1 MYGMGAAA
9 IGAMIVGA
17 GKTLRGIDL
26 LDLLD
31 SRPPACHPVRGERW
45 RLTGGGS
52 GSRLVGQPWRR
63 ARCTLAAMAQTA
75 SHRELAEAWLA
86 EDPDPITAE
95 ELRTL
100 LAAYDAQDPDA
111 RKDLAEQFTG
121 ALEFGTAG
129 LRGILGAGPQRMNRV
144 LVRKV
149 SAGLAAYLLANV
161 PDARQR
167 GVVIGHDARHN
178 SRVFAEDTARV
189 LGGAGIT
196 SYLAHRPWPTP
207 TTAWAVTE
215 KRACAGVMV
224 TASHNP
230 PAYNGY
236 KVYWGNGAQIIP
248 PHDTGI
254 ATEIARI
261 GRSDQLAMPE
271 LEELRR
277 RGTVVDLTEALHDA
291 YLAKVVELRAS
302 PALDGKSLVIAYTP
316 LHGVGTLSVETGL
329 ARAGFPQVH
338 TEPSQRAPDPDF
350 PTVAFP
356 NPEEKGA
363 MDRVLALATKLSA
376 DLVLANDPDADR
388 LCVAVPEGGPGAVGG
403 PGTAANVGNAGGAG
417 NAGAA
422 GAAGVGYRLL
432 TGDQVGALL
441 ADYLLEVGPQDRRMV
456 ATTIVSSQLL
466 GFLAKQVGADYRETL
481 TGFKWIGNAAME
493 YEQAH
498 GGRFVMGYE
507 EALGYSIGPL
517 VRDKD
522 GVSAC
527 VVFAELA
534 AWNRARG
541 RSVLEHLD
549 DIYRKV
555 GLFVTE
561 QVSLT
566 RPGAEGLAQIRD
578 AMARFRGA
586 PPSAL
591 AGHAIDEVVDL
602 ARGEGGLPP
611 SDVLVFK
618 LTGGRRVIMRP
629 SGTEPKLKSYYEVR
643 VEVRAGEAIAE
654 ARARGLAELA
664 SLRDAHQQL
673 LA

>member
-1 MYGMGAAA
+1 
-9 IGAMIVGA
+9 
-17 GKTLRGIDL
+17 
-26 LDLLD
+26 
-31 SRPPACHPVRGERW
+31 
-45 RLTGGGS
+45 
-52 GSRLVGQPWRR
+52 
-63 ARCTLAAMAQTA
+63 MAQMA

-86 EDPDPITAE
+86 EDPDPTTAG

-100 LAAYDAQDPDA
+100 LAAYDAGDPA
-111 RKDLAEQFTG
+111 AQKDLAERFTG

-129 LRGILGAGPQRMNRV
+129 LRGVLGAGPQRMNRV

-149 SAGLAAYLLANV
+149 TAGLAAYLVANV

-189 LGGAGIT
+189 LGGAGIK

-215 KRACAGVMV
+215 QRACAGVMV

-230 PAYNGY
+230 PEYNGY

-254 ATEIARI
+254 AAEVAKI
-261 GRSDQLAMPE
+261 GRSDQLAMPA
-271 LEELRR
+271 LDELRR
-277 RGTVVDLTEALHDA
+277 AGTLIDLTEALHDD
-291 YLAKVVELRAS
+291 YLTQVIALRAR
-302 PALDGKSLVIAYTP
+302 PDLDGRALVIAYTP
-316 LHGVGTLSVETGL
+316 LHGVGTLSVEGGL
-329 ARAGFPQVH
+329 TRAGFPRFH
-338 TEPSQRAPDPDF
+338 TEPSQREPDPDF

-363 MDRVLALATKLSA
+363 MDRVLALAKAVSA

-388 LCVAVPEGGPGAVGG
+388 LCVAVPEGD
-403 PGTAANVGNAGGAG
+403 AAGGGAG
-417 NAGAA
+417 A
-422 GAAGVGYRLL
+422 GYRLL

-441 ADYLLEVGPQDRRMV
+441 ADYLLEVGPKDRRMV

-466 GFLAKQVGADYRETL
+466 GFLAQKAGADYRETL
-481 TGFKWIGNAAME
+481 TGFKWIGNAAMD
-493 YEQAH
+493 YEKTH

-507 EALGYSIGPL
+507 EALGYSVGPL

-522 GVSAC
+522 GVSAAIM
-527 VVFAELA
+527 FAELT

-541 RSVLEHLD
+541 KTVLEHLD

-566 RPGAEGLAQIRD
+566 KPGAEGLAQIRA
-578 AMARFRGA
+578 AMTQFRNA
-586 PPSAL
+586 PPRDL
-591 AGHAIDEVVDL
+591 AGQAIDQVVDL
-602 ARGEGGLPP
+602 LRGEGGLPP

-618 LTGGRRVIMRP
+618 LAGGRRVIMRP

-643 VEVRAGEAIAE
+643 VEVRAGEAIAL
-654 ARARGLAELA
+654 ARTRGLAELA
-664 SLRDAHQQL
+664 SLRDAHQRL

>member
-1 MYGMGAAA
+1 
-9 IGAMIVGA
+9 
-17 GKTLRGIDL
+17 
-26 LDLLD
+26 
-31 SRPPACHPVRGERW
+31 
-45 RLTGGGS
+45 
-52 GSRLVGQPWRR
+52 
-63 ARCTLAAMAQTA
+63 MAQMA

-86 EDPDPITAE
+86 EDPDPITAA
-95 ELRTL
+95 ELRAM
-100 LAAYDAQDPDA
+100 LAACDAEDPA
-111 RKDLAEQFTG
+111 AHKELAERFTG
-121 ALEFGTAG
+121 ALAFGTAG

-149 SAGLAAYLLANV
+149 TAGLAAHLIANV
-161 PDARQR
+161 PEARQR

-189 LGGAGIT
+189 LGGAGIQ
-196 SYLAHRPWPTP
+196 SFLAHRPWPTP

-215 KRACAGVMV
+215 LGACAGVMV

-254 ATEIARI
+254 AAQIARI
-261 GRSDQLAMPE
+261 GPTDPLAMPP
-271 LEELRR
+271 LDELRR
-277 RGTVVDLTEALHDA
+277 SGALIDLTEALHDD
-291 YLAKVVELRAS
+291 YLARVAGLRAR
-302 PALDGKSLVIAYTP
+302 PGVDGASLVIAYTP
-316 LHGVGTLSVETGL
+316 LHGVGALSVEGGL
-329 ARAGFPQVH
+329 ARAGFSRVH
-338 TEPSQRAPDPDF
+338 TEPSQREPDPDF

-363 MDRVLALATKLSA
+363 MDRVLALARAVSA

-388 LCVAVPEGGPGAVGG
+388 LCVAVPEIGAE
-403 PGTAANVGNAGGAG
+403 AAGGASV
-417 NAGAA
+417 N
-422 GAAGVGYRLL
+422 YRVL
-432 TGDQVGALL
+432 TGDQIGALL
-441 ADYLLEVGPQDRRMV
+441 ADYLLEVGPKDRRMV

-466 GFLAKQVGADYRETL
+466 GFLARTAGADYRETL
-481 TGFKWIGNAAME
+481 TGFKWIGNAAID
-493 YEQAH
+493 YEQTH

-507 EALGYSIGPL
+507 EALGYSVGPL

-522 GVSAC
+522 GVSAAL
-527 VVFAELA
+527 VFAELA
-534 AWNRARG
+534 AWDRARG
-541 RSVLEHLD
+541 TSVLDHLD
-549 DIYRKV
+549 DVYRKV

-566 RPGAEGLAQIRD
+566 RPGTDGLAQIRA
-578 AMARFRGA
+578 AMTRFRDA
-586 PPSAL
+586 PPRAL
-591 AGHAIDEVVDL
+591 AGQAVEAVVDL
-602 ARGEGGLPP
+602 LRGDGGLPP

-618 LTGGRRVIMRP
+618 LAGGRRVIMRP

-643 VEVRAGEAIAE
+643 VEVRPGEAMAE

-664 SLRDAHQQL
+664 NLRDAHQQL

>member
-1 MYGMGAAA
+1 MPQIA
-9 IGAMIVGA
+9 
-17 GKTLRGIDL
+17 
-26 LDLLD
+26 
-31 SRPPACHPVRGERW
+31 P
-45 RLTGGGS
+45 
-52 GSRLVGQPWRR
+52 
-63 ARCTLAAMAQTA
+63 
-75 SHRELAEAWLA
+75 HRELAEAWLA

-95 ELRTL
+95 ELRAL
-100 LAAYDAQDPDA
+100 LASCGPGDTAA
-111 RKDLAEQFTG
+111 LAELAERFTG
-121 ALEFGTAG
+121 SLEFGTAG

-149 SAGLAAYLLANV
+149 SAGLAAYLLATV
-161 PDARQR
+161 PDAGRR
-167 GVVIGHDARHN
+167 GVVIGHDARRN

-189 LGGAGIT
+189 LGGAGIR

-215 KRACAGVMV
+215 RGACAGVMV

-254 ATEIARI
+254 AAAIAKV

-271 LEELRR
+271 LDELRR
-277 RGTVVDLTEALHDA
+277 AGTVIDLHEALHDA
-291 YLAKVVELRAS
+291 YLEKVVALRAS
-302 PALDGKSLVIAYTP
+302 PGVDGSGLVIAYTP
-316 LHGVGTLSVETGL
+316 LHGVGALSVERGL
-329 ARAGFPQVH
+329 ARAGFPRVH
-338 TEPSQRAPDPDF
+338 TEPAQREPDPEF

-363 MDRVLALATKLSA
+363 MDRVLALAASVSA

-388 LCVAVPEGGPGAVGG
+388 LCVAVPD
-403 PGTAANVGNAGGAG
+403 AG
-417 NAGAA
+417 
-422 GAAGVGYRLL
+422 GYRLL
-432 TGDQVGALL
+432 TGDQAGALL
-441 ADYLLEVGPQDRRMV
+441 ADYLLEVGPKDRRMV

-466 GFLAKQVGADYRETL
+466 GFLAAQTGADYRETL
-481 TGFKWIGNAAME
+481 TGFKWIGNAAID
-493 YEQAH
+493 YEAAH

-507 EALGYSIGPL
+507 EALGYSVGPL

-522 GVSAC
+522 GVSAAI
-527 VVFAELA
+527 VFAELA

-549 DIYRKV
+549 DIYRRI

-566 RPGAEGLAQIRD
+566 RPGASGLAEIRD
-578 AMARFRGA
+578 AMTRFRGA
-586 PPSAL
+586 PPPYL
-591 AGHAIDEVVDL
+591 AGHTVEQVVDL
-602 ARGEGGLPP
+602 SRGEGGLPP

-618 LTGGRRVIMRP
+618 LAGGRRVIMRP

-643 VEVRAGEAIAE
+643 VEVRAGEPIAQ
-654 ARARGLAELA
+654 ARTRGLVELA
-664 SLRDAHQQL
+664 ALRDAHQRL

>member
-1 MYGMGAAA
+1 
-9 IGAMIVGA
+9 
-17 GKTLRGIDL
+17 
-26 LDLLD
+26 
-31 SRPPACHPVRGERW
+31 
-45 RLTGGGS
+45 
-52 GSRLVGQPWRR
+52 
-63 ARCTLAAMAQTA
+63 MAHTA

-86 EDPDPITAE
+86 EDPDPKTVA
-95 ELRTL
+95 ELRAL
-100 LAAYDAQDPDA
+100 LAACDAGDA
-111 RKDLAEQFTG
+111 AAHKDLAERFTG

-149 SAGLAAYLLANV
+149 SAGLAAYLLAHV

-167 GVVIGHDARHN
+167 GVVIGRDARHL
-178 SRVFAEDTARV
+178 SREFSEDTARV
-189 LGGAGIT
+189 LGGAGIR

-207 TTAWAVTE
+207 MTAWAVTA
-215 KRACAGVMV
+215 RGACAGVMV

-254 ATEIARI
+254 AAAVAQI
-261 GRSDQLAMPE
+261 GRSDQLAMPG
-271 LEELRR
+271 LDELRAA
-277 RGTVVDLTEALHDA
+277 GTVVDLTEALHDD
-291 YLAKVVELRAS
+291 YLAKIVALRAS
-302 PALDGKSLVIAYTP
+302 PEVDGRALVIAYTP
-316 LHGVGTLSVETGL
+316 LHGVGARSVEPGL
-329 ARAGFPQVH
+329 AQAGFPQVH
-338 TEPSQRAPDPDF
+338 TEPSQREPDPEF

-363 MDRVLALATKLSA
+363 MDRVLALAAKVSA

-388 LCVAVPEGGPGAVGG
+388 LCMAVPD
-403 PGTAANVGNAGGAG
+403 GAG
-417 NAGAA
+417 
-422 GAAGVGYRLL
+422 YRVL
-432 TGDQVGALL
+432 TGDQTGALL
-441 ADYLLEVGPQDRRMV
+441 ADYLLEVGPKDRRMV

-466 GFLAKQVGADYRETL
+466 GFLAEKAGADYREVL

-493 YEQAH
+493 YEKAT

-507 EALGYSIGPL
+507 EAIGFSVGPL

-522 GVSAC
+522 GVSAALII
-527 VVFAELA
+527 AELA

-541 RSVLEHLD
+541 RSVLDHLD
-549 DIYRKV
+549 DIYRRI

-566 RPGAEGLAQIRD
+566 RPGADGLAEIRE
-578 AMARFRGA
+578 AMTRFRGA
-586 PPSAL
+586 PPREL
-591 AGHAIDEVVDL
+591 AGQPVEAVVDL

-618 LTGGRRVIMRP
+618 LAGGRRVIMRP

-643 VEVRAGEAIAE
+643 VEVAAGEPIAA
-654 ARARGLAELA
+654 ARGRGLAELA
-664 SLRDAHQQL
+664 RLRDAHQQL
-673 LA
+673 LG